1 MPTELRLAHTRER
14 ELNLKVL
21 TAGRCRAGISQTLP
35 LSSTSKKTTM
45 LVIETAVVK
54 TISSPQLGPAIPY
67 FGTADSDPVREDFF
81 CSSLYLNCRQWLLA
95 YQTDRI
101 YLP

>member
-1 MPTELRLAHTRER
+1 MPTELRPAHTRER

-35 LSSTSKKTTM
+35 LSSTSKKTM

-101 YLP
+101 YLS